1 MPNHSIKSDRDSTTL
16 HNCRLCS
23 PLGSREDM
31 EAITF
36 RLARSD
42 EAQQLTEL
50 AFASKRYWGYSD
62 ALIELWRCDLDFSPE
77 SIRAWTVFIAEQA
90 GCFVGVFAVSKS
102 GGTAELEALW
112 VHPSCVGRGLGR
124 ALFHKAV
131 AEARAQGATSLVI
144 KSDPNAEPFYI
155 RMGASSAGSVPSTP
169 IGRRLP
175 RLIFELGGRVA
186 V

>member
-1 MPNHSIKSDRDSTTL
+1 MTSSKKLYSES
-16 HNCRLCS
+16 
-23 PLGSREDM
+23 
-31 EAITF
+31 ITF
-36 RLARSD
+36 RLARPD

-62 ALIELWRCDLDFSPE
+62 ALIELWRCDLEFSPE
-77 SIRAWTVFIAEQA
+77 SIRAWPTFIAEQG

-102 GGTAELEALW
+102 EDTSELEALW

-124 ALFHKAV
+124 TLFNKAV

-155 RMGASSAGSVPSTP
+155 RMGASLAGSVPSKP
-169 IGRRLP
+169 VGRRLP
-175 RLIFELGGRVA
+175 RLIFDLGGSVA